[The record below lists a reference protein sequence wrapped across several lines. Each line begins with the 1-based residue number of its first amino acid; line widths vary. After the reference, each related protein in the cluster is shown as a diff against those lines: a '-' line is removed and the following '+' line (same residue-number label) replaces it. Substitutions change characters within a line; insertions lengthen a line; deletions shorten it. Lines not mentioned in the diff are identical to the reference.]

1 MKGVIM
7 RAATIAMLILLL
19 PAALFAGPTMG
30 VYFSFVPGAM
40 TYNPMPY
47 EQFNGYL
54 YVHNTACYLNAVEY
68 AVQLPPGIILMSY
81 TLPTAY
87 VELGAPLTGH
97 AIAIWPPMDG
107 WNPGYNLIN
116 TFKFMAID
124 WCWNYGG
131 TMHDALLRVIPN
143 PESGATQYSC
153 FPENYLYPYDGLTSI
168 FCPEVYGV
176 EETNWGAI
184 KSLF

>member
-1 MKGVIM
+1 M
-7 RAATIAMLILLL
+7 RAATIATLILLL

-40 TYNPMPY
+40 TYNPMPF
-47 EQFNGYL
+47 EEFNGYL
-54 YVHNTACYLNAVEY
+54 YAHNTACYLNAVEY
-68 AVQLPPGIILMSY
+68 AIELPAGVVLMGY
-81 TLPTAY
+81 TLPAAY

-97 AIAIWPPMDG
+97 SIAIWPPMDG

-116 TFKFMAID
+116 TFRFLAINS
-124 WCWNYGG
+124 CYLTGG
-131 TMHDALLRVIPN
+131 TLHDALLRVIPN
-143 PESGATQYSC
+143 PESGMIQGSC
-153 FPENYLYPYDGLTSI
+153 FPENYLFPYAGLTSI